1 MDKDQFL
8 KLMRMSPEEIE
19 GYGSG
24 STLMDD
30 YIKENDPE
38 QWEKIRNAR
47 SVQDAINLGL
57 GTAGAMKLPG
67 KGLMGKFGPVR
78 KSINEAKGELPKDI
92 YNKAIGHLNPET
104 PNFGK
109 VTTAELPEQALGKV
123 IQKTTPEQGLGK
135 VTQVDIPEQ
144 AAGSVKNIPNEETL
158 SLMEQLKK
166 IEHTLNT
173 DPRFLRLNELLK
185 EKKAKKGE

>member
-8 KLMRMSPEEIE
+8 KLMQMSPEEME
-19 GYGSG
+19 GYGSP
-24 STLMDD
+24 SIMDD

-78 KSINEAKGELPKDI
+78 KSIGEAKGKLPKEI
-92 YNKAIGHLNPET
+92 YNKAIGHLTQEK

-109 VTTAELPEQALGKV
+109 VTASELPKEN
-123 IQKTTPEQGLGK
+123 IGK
-135 VTQVDIPEQ
+135 VT
-144 AAGSVKNIPNEETL
+144 NLTEEEAL
-158 SLMEQLKK
+158 SLMERIKK
-166 IEHTLNT
+166 MENTLDT
-173 DPRFLRLNELLK
+173 DERFQRLNELLK
-185 EKKAKKGE
+185 QKKAQKGE

>member
-1 MDKDQFL
+1 
-8 KLMRMSPEEIE
+8 MSPEEME
-19 GYGSG
+19 GYGSP
-24 STLMDD
+24 SIMDD

-78 KSINEAKGELPKDI
+78 KSIGEAKGKLPKEI
-92 YNKAIGHLNPET
+92 YNKAIGHLTQEK

-109 VTTAELPEQALGKV
+109 VTASKLPKE
-123 IQKTTPEQGLGK
+123 
-135 VTQVDIPEQ
+135 
-144 AAGSVKNIPNEETL
+144 NC
-158 SLMEQLKK
+158 
-166 IEHTLNT
+166 
-173 DPRFLRLNELLK
+173 LLK
-185 EKKAKKGE
+185 EEKWQNELKKWRIRLIPMSVFNV